1 MNPDH
6 RWPICIA
13 VALLVF
19 VAVQLSF
26 VTMAIRTQDEV
37 VPSYTSVAR

>member
-6 RWPICIA
+6 RWPIGIA

-19 VAVQLSF
+19 VAVQVSF
-26 VTMAIRTQDEV
+26 VTLAVRTQDEV
-37 VPSYTSVAR
+37 VPSYTAAAR